1 MAVRPMSALDVA
13 FLSMETP
20 TSPIHTASVLIL
32 KKPPNYKGYFARDL
46 YEKLRDSG
54 QPQGLFHCRPM
65 YVMEAKGKPCW
76 VEAKDFD
83 MDAHLHLSALA
94 APGGREDLFKLVSR
108 LHQRPL
114 DQTRPLWECYVIDGV
129 GDGQVALYCKTH
141 HALLDGVGGME
152 FLNYL
157 WSEDPEEPF
166 KQAPWAVVPAARVSK
181 KKPGTLVALSRMLS
195 NTTNTTTKT
204 IPQLMGLAIKQGMQ
218 VAGWRKGKSKVAFQ
232 APKCV
237 LNQQIGA
244 ARTFG
249 AADLP
254 VSEVKAVSKAL
265 SVTVNDVILAVC
277 AGALREYLLSRDLL
291 PNKPLITTIPVSVR
305 ARAGVGEAKAGN
317 QISYVLADLA
327 TDEANLSKRINRIA
341 QSTSDAKDEISAL
354 SPDAAKA
361 FGVVANSLT
370 VLLRNMRLT
379 NLAPPPSNVTI
390 SNVPGVLTPRYIMGA
405 HVEAMYPV
413 SVLVDGQG
421 LNITILT
428 QEQHMHLGIIACR
441 RAVSDPQR
449 MADAMVNVFGQL
461 KVLAGLADKVVVAE
475 PDAAAEP
482 AQLPPPAK
490 AKKSGSR
497 KAAAKAVEE
506 VVAPEVVPEA
516 KPVKPK
522 RATKAKVE
530 VKAEA
535 EPVAEVAPA
544 AEPEPEAVAVEVEAQ
559 AVAEV
564 VSEPVVEN
572 KPAAKPK
579 AKVAAKDKPAAAPK
593 VKVAKAKSVKAAVP
607 EVVAEKPEAAAS

>member
-157 WSEDPEEPF
+157 WSEDPDEPF
-166 KQAPWAVVPAARVSK
+166 KQAPWAVLPVARVSK

-195 NTTNTTTKT
+195 NTTSTTTKT

-218 VAGWRKGKSKVAFQ
+218 VAGLRKGKSKVAFQ

-249 AADLP
+249 AADLL

-277 AGALREYLLSRDLL
+277 AGSLREYLLSRDLL
-291 PNKPLITTIPVSVR
+291 PSKPLITTIPVSVR
-305 ARAGVGEAKAGN
+305 SRAGVGEAKAGN

-327 TDEANLSKRINRIA
+327 TDVPDLTKRINRIA

-370 VLLRNMRLT
+370 ILLRNMRLT

-390 SNVPGVLTPRYIMGA
+390 SNVPGVLTPRYVMGA

-428 QEQHMHLGIIACR
+428 QEKHMHLGIIGCR

-449 MADAMVNVFGQL
+449 MADAMVAAFEEL
-461 KVLAGLADKVVVAE
+461 KTLAGLGTEAVVVEAE
-475 PDAAAEP
+475 ASAAP
-482 AQLPPPAK
+482 AQLPAPAK
-490 AKKSGSR
+490 AKKAGSR
-497 KAAAKAVEE
+497 KAAVKVVEE
-506 VVAPEVVPEA
+506 VAAPIAEPEA

-522 RATKAKVE
+522 RAAKA
-530 VKAEA
+530 KAEA
-535 EPVAEVAPA
+535 TPEVVAVAEVA
-544 AEPEPEAVAVEVEAQ
+544 AEPPPET
-559 AVAEV
+559 
-564 VSEPVVEN
+564 PVVEAEPQAATEMVAEPLVEA
-572 KPAAKPK
+572 KPAAK
-579 AKVAAKDKPAAAPK
+579 AKTKTAVKDKPAAAPK
-593 VKVAKAKSVKAAVP
+593 AKVAKVKAAKTAVLA
-607 EVVAEKPEAAAS
+607 EEKPEATAS